1 MGGSSVLEEAIRPPA
16 KERAPEEPP
25 MNPPPAPAESSPSP
39 ESVYRHDGRSQ
50 GRGWIW
56 STAAGLVVVAVM
68 LVFILGITLVE
79 GFAQFWP
86 SSAVEVRR
94 KDGSVILGEVRDRSE
109 RREPGK
115 SSGVKRRLIYSGRR
129 ETAGVNDFVWI
140 DDPEVASESTPGDAW
155 TLDRVEYGRLYGYFA
170 GVHGAASL
178 DEALSRGSSLLA
190 ELEGVRDQM
199 NSARDSALL
208 SSLEKKRKSLEEA
221 GKAITIDWRQ
231 ADGSTAT
238 ISAISIVRAWQP
250 NRMGFFSKIG
260 HYLSGAWAFLTTD
273 PRESNSEGGIFPVI
287 MGTLFLVIV
296 MTIAAVPLG
305 VVAAMYL
312 NEYAREGWL
321 LRAVRLAMANL
332 AGVPS
337 IVFGIF
343 GLGLFV
349 YTIGAGVDRSFFP
362 GTGHPTFG
370 TGGILWGSLTLAL
383 LTVPVV
389 IVAATEGFRSVPQAY
404 RDGALALGATR
415 WQTIRNVVLPQALPG
430 ILTGM
435 ILAVGRGAGEVA
447 PLMVLGAAV
456 KLAPQPLVDSA
467 FPFFH
472 LDRKFTHLGFHI
484 YDVSMQSPNVEA
496 AKPMTYAST
505 MVLLFL
511 VLGLNLVAIIV
522 RNRLRK
528 RFQGSAL

>member
-1 MGGSSVLEEAIRPPA
+1 MEGSSVLE
-16 KERAPEEPP
+16 KTDRAQGEPEEPP
-25 MNPPPAPAESSPSP
+25 VKPPPAPTGSSPAP
-39 ESVYRHDGRSQ
+39 ESLYRHDGRSQ

-56 STAAGLVVVAVM
+56 STAAGLVIVGIM
-68 LVFILGITLVE
+68 LVLILGITVVE

-86 SSAVEVRR
+86 SRAVEIRR
-94 KDGSVILGEVRDRSE
+94 KDGSVTLGEVRDRGE
-109 RREPGK
+109 RREPGR
-115 SSGVKRRLIYSGRR
+115 STGLGRRLIYAGRR

-140 DDPEVASESTPGDAW
+140 DDTDVSSESAPADAW

-170 GVHGAASL
+170 GVHGASTL
-178 DEALSRGSSLLA
+178 DEALSRGLTLLHQ
-190 ELEGVRDQM
+190 LESVREDM
-199 NSARDSALL
+199 NSSRDPARLAG
-208 SSLEKKRKSLEEA
+208 LEKKRKEIEEA

-231 ADGSTAT
+231 ADGSIAT
-238 ISAISIVRAWQP
+238 TPAITIVRSWQP

-260 HYLSGAWAFLTTD
+260 HYLAGAWAFLTTS
-273 PRESNSEGGIFPVI
+273 PRESNTEGGIFPVI

-305 VVAAMYL
+305 VVAAIYL
-312 NEYAREGWL
+312 NEYARDGWP
-321 LRAVRLAMANL
+321 LRIVRLAMANL

-349 YTIGAGVDRSFFP
+349 YTLGAGVDRTFFP

-370 TGGILWGSLTLAL
+370 TGGILWGALTLAL

-389 IVAATEGFRSVPQAY
+389 IVAASEGLRSVPQSY

-415 WQTIRNVVLPQALPG
+415 WQTIRNLVLPQALPG

-505 MVLLFL
+505 LALLLL
-511 VLGLNLVAIIV
+511 VLGLNLAAIIL
-522 RNRLRK
+522 RNRLSR
-528 RFQGSAL
+528 RFKGSSL

>member
-1 MGGSSVLEEAIRPPA
+1 MEGSSVLEQTVLPPGR
-16 KERAPEEPP
+16 ERSPEKPP
-25 MNPPPAPAESSPSP
+25 LNPPPAPADSTPSP
-39 ESVYRHDGRSQ
+39 DSVFRHDGRSQ

-56 STAAGLVVVAVM
+56 STAAGLVIVGLM
-68 LVFILGITLVE
+68 LVSILGITLVE

-86 SSAVEVRR
+86 SRVVEIHR
-94 KDGSVILGEVRDRSE
+94 KDGFVAIGEVRGRGE
-109 RREPGK
+109 KREPGK
-115 SSGVKRRLIYSGRR
+115 ISEIKRRLVCVGRR
-129 ETAGVNDFVWI
+129 ETVGVNDFLWI
-140 DDPEVASESTPGDAW
+140 DDTEVASESVPAEVW
-155 TLDRVEYGRLYGYFA
+155 TLERVEYGRLFGVFA
-170 GVHGAASL
+170 GVHGVATL
-178 DEALSRGSSLLA
+178 DEALARGSALLDQ
-190 ELEGVRDQM
+190 LEAVRDQM
-199 NSARDSALL
+199 NLSRDPATLSALDR
-208 SSLEKKRKSLEEA
+208 KRRELEEA
-221 GKAITIDWRQ
+221 GKAITIDWKQ
-231 ADGSTAT
+231 SDGTIAT
-238 ISAISIVRAWQP
+238 TTSISIVRAWQP
-250 NRMGFFSKIG
+250 NRMGFFSKLG
-260 HYLSGAWAFLTTD
+260 HYVKGAWAFLTTK
-273 PRESNSEGGIFPVI
+273 PRESNTEGGIFPVI
-287 MGTLFLVIV
+287 MGTLFLVVI
-296 MTIAAVPLG
+296 MTLAAVPLG
-305 VVAAMYL
+305 VVAALYL
-312 NEYAREGWL
+312 NEYAREGWM
-321 LRAVRLAMANL
+321 LRTVRLAMANL

-349 YTIGAGVDRSFFP
+349 YTVGAGVDRSFFP

-370 TGGILWGSLTLAL
+370 TGGILWGALTLAL

-389 IVAATEGFRSVPQAY
+389 IVASTEGLRAVPQAY

-467 FPFFH
+467 FPYFH

-505 MVLLFL
+505 MTLLLL
-511 VLGLNLVAIIV
+511 VLGLNLAAIV
-522 RNRLRK
+522 LRNKLRK
-528 RFQGSAL
+528 RFRGAAL

>member
-1 MGGSSVLEEAIRPPA
+1 MEGSSLLAELVRAPDEPPA
-16 KERAPEEPP
+16 DPPVAPSDS
-25 MNPPPAPAESSPSP
+25 MPAPRSLFQ
-39 ESVYRHDGRSQ
+39 VDGRSQ

-56 STAAGLVVVAVM
+56 TTAAGLVVVAAM
-68 LVFILGITLVE
+68 LAGLLAITLAE

-86 SSAVEVRR
+86 STVVSIQRR
-94 KDGSVILGEVRDRSE
+94 DGTAALGEIRDHGV

-115 SSGVKRRLIYSGRR
+115 QSTAKRRLVHVGRR
-129 ETAGVNDFVWI
+129 EISGVNDFQWI
-140 DDPEVASESTPGDAW
+140 DDSDVAYESIPADAW
-155 TLDRVEYGRLYGYFA
+155 VVDRVEYGRLFGYLA
-170 GVHGAASL
+170 DVRGTSSVEQALAKGARLLSQL
-178 DEALSRGSSLLA
+178 EA
-190 ELEGVRDQM
+190 VRDEM
-199 NSARDSALL
+199 NLARDPGTLAA
-208 SSLEKKRKSLEEA
+208 LEKKRRQLEDE
-221 GKAITIDWRQ
+221 GKAITVDWRQ

-238 ISAISIVRAWQP
+238 VPAIAIVRAWQP
-250 NRMGFFSKIG
+250 NRMGPLAKLR
-260 HYLSGAWAFLTTD
+260 HYASGAWAFLVTN
-273 PRESNSEGGIFPVI
+273 PRESNTEGGIFPVI
-287 MGTLFLVIV
+287 MGTLFLVTL

-305 VVAAMYL
+305 VVAALYL
-312 NEYAREGWL
+312 NEYARDGWV
-321 LRAVRLAMANL
+321 LRIVRLAMANL

-349 YTIGAGVDRSFFP
+349 YTLGAGVDRTFFP
-362 GTGHPTFG
+362 GQGHPTFG
-370 TGGILWGSLTLAL
+370 TGGVLWGALTLAL

-389 IVAATEGFRSVPQAY
+389 IVAASEGLKAVPQSV
-404 RDGALALGATR
+404 RDAALALGATR
-415 WQTIRNVVLPQALPG
+415 WQTIRHIVLPQALPG

-505 MVLLFL
+505 MVLLLL
-511 VLGLNLVAIIV
+511 VLGLNLAAIVV

-528 RFQGSAL
+528 RFRGPAL